1 MKMEKRIE
9 HRLKSEG
16 IACMGFGIVGK
27 AVMADASLTP
37 EAKAIYAY
45 LASFAGAGE
54 SSFPTR
60 DKILS
65 DLNLGK
71 DRYYSHFKLL
81 IQEGYISVQKMKGYL
96 NRNCYLLVSNPKKLQ
111 AAGLPGG
118 SKAGKLVSSGI
129 RSKGYGLIYK
139 AVMQD
144 KRLSAT
150 AKAIFA
156 YLSSYAGAGTV
167 SFPSRTR
174 ILKELGISESTY
186 YKHFRQ
192 LIDCGYLNVVQRK
205 VGHKFS
211 VNDYYINEF
220 PDADQRQQNRMVQDY
235 EGIFPCPENQD
246 IADSCP
252 ENQDIADPCP
262 ENQDVAD
269 PYPENQDVADP
280 CPENQDVAD
289 PYPENQDIADP
300 CLKNQDIA
308 DPYLKNQDIADPYP
322 KNQDVADPY
331 LKNQDNIK
339 VSGSKNIILYNHH
352 HQNHDDV
359 IETVKKRIGYDS
371 LKDDS
376 AVVPYLEAIV
386 GILAAQDSSPSPDN
400 PFSRITSDHIRYVCA
415 CLSSL
420 AKPIH
425 NPYAYLL
432 TALRNAPDSFRFSGP
447 LPHRHW
453 EARTPSYD
461 IEAWEKFSIFDD

>member
-252 ENQDIADPCP
+252 ENQDIADPC
-262 ENQDVAD
+262 
-269 PYPENQDVADP
+269 
-280 CPENQDVAD
+280 
-289 PYPENQDIADP
+289 
-300 CLKNQDIA
+300 LKNQDIA

>member
-252 ENQDIADPCP
+252 ENQDIADPC
-262 ENQDVAD
+262 
-269 PYPENQDVADP
+269 
-280 CPENQDVAD
+280 
-289 PYPENQDIADP
+289 
-300 CLKNQDIA
+300 
-308 DPYLKNQDIADPYP
+308 LKNQDIADPYP

>member
-1 MKMEKRIE
+1 MGMKMEKRIE

-269 PYPENQDVADP
+269 PY
-280 CPENQDVAD
+280 
-289 PYPENQDIADP
+289 
-300 CLKNQDIA
+300 
-308 DPYLKNQDIADPYP
+308 
-322 KNQDVADPY
+322 

>member
-1 MKMEKRIE
+1 
-9 HRLKSEG
+9 
-16 IACMGFGIVGK
+16 
-27 AVMADASLTP
+27 
-37 EAKAIYAY
+37 
-45 LASFAGAGE
+45 
-54 SSFPTR
+54 
-60 DKILS
+60 
-65 DLNLGK
+65 
-71 DRYYSHFKLL
+71 
-81 IQEGYISVQKMKGYL
+81 
-96 NRNCYLLVSNPKKLQ
+96 
-111 AAGLPGG
+111 
-118 SKAGKLVSSGI
+118 
-129 RSKGYGLIYK
+129 
-139 AVMQD
+139 MQD

-235 EGIFPCPENQD
+235 EGIF
-246 IADSCP
+246 
-252 ENQDIADPCP
+252 
-262 ENQDVAD
+262 
-269 PYPENQDVADP
+269 P

>member
-246 IADSCP
+246 IAD
-252 ENQDIADPCP
+252 PCP

-269 PYPENQDVADP
+269 PY
-280 CPENQDVAD
+280 
-289 PYPENQDIADP
+289 
-300 CLKNQDIA
+300 L
-308 DPYLKNQDIADPYP
+308 